1 MERFN
6 KLFQKSSEN
15 TTCQLYSEMS
25 KLVRLYA
32 SNLLKIESITAVGD
46 NLKQLSF
53 SSSDQLADEELGIG
67 DATWVY
73 LSEMEEDYETK
84 PFFKAVRS
92 FYVDSLKKLLK
103 KLPFGDMKDL
113 GIINP
118 DQVCGYSFST
128 VKSLAKRFPQ
138 LGLDSSID
146 VLRD

>member
-1 MERFN
+1 
-6 KLFQKSSEN
+6 
-15 TTCQLYSEMS
+15 MS